1 MAQYFARR
9 LGQALLVI
17 WLAYTLVFLAV
28 QLLPSDPVTIFLS
41 ADAAADQATINAMK
55 AQYGYDQPL
64 LVQYFNQLGQLLGGD
79 VGYSLSSG
87 QSVATRIGEVAG
99 STLTL
104 ASSAFVLAV
113 VLAVAL
119 VAGATLSRSRALRRF
134 ITNLPPLFAAVPVF
148 WLGLVLLQLLSIQ
161 LGVMSLFQD
170 GSLAS
175 LAVPVIVLALH
186 VSAPIAQVLL
196 KSITHVYEQPFIDV
210 LRAKGASP
218 AWIFYH
224 HALKNAAGPAMTIAA
239 ITVGTLLAGS
249 VITETIFARSGLG
262 SVVLEAVT
270 VQDVPLVQGLVL
282 LTATAFV
289 AVNLIVDLLY
299 PLLDPRIL
307 KSSAHGSPRVLAA

>member
-1 MAQYFARR
+1 
-9 LGQALLVI
+9 
-17 WLAYTLVFLAV
+17 
-28 QLLPSDPVTIFLS
+28 
-41 ADAAADQATINAMK
+41 MK

-64 LVQYFNQLGQLLGGD
+64 LVQYFSQLWRLLGGD
-79 VGYSLSSG
+79 VGYSLAWG
-87 QSVATRIGEVAG
+87 QPVAERIGNVVG
-99 STLTL
+99 STLAL

-119 VAGATLSRSRALRRF
+119 VASATLTRSTALKRF

-161 LGVMSLFQD
+161 LGVMSLFPD
-170 GSLAS
+170 SSIAS
-175 LAVPVIVLALH
+175 LAVPVLVLALH

-196 KSITHVYEQPFIDV
+196 KSVIHVYEQPFIDV

-218 AWIFYH
+218 VWIFYR
-224 HALKNAAGPAMTIAA
+224 HALKNAAGPAMTIAG

-249 VITETIFARSGLG
+249 VITETVFARSGLG
-262 SVVLEAVT
+262 SVVLQAVT
-270 VQDVPLVQGLVL
+270 AQDVPLVQGLVL

-289 AVNLIVDLLY
+289 GVNLIVDMLY

-307 KSSAHGSPRVLAA
+307 KSSDHGSPRALAA

>member
-1 MAQYFARR
+1 MVHYFARR
-9 LGQALLVI
+9 LGQALIVI

-41 ADAAADQATINAMK
+41 ADAAADQATIDAMK

-64 LVQYFNQLGQLLGGD
+64 PVQYFSQLWGLLGGD
-79 VGYSLSSG
+79 VGYSLASG
-87 QSVATRIGEVAG
+87 QPVAERIGNVVG
-99 STLTL
+99 STLAL

-119 VAGATLSRSRALRRF
+119 VASATLTRSPALKRI

-161 LGVMSLFQD
+161 LGVMSLFPD
-170 GSLAS
+170 GSFAS
-175 LAVPVIVLALH
+175 LAVPVVVLAIH

-196 KSITHVYEQPFIDV
+196 KSIAHVYEQPFIDV

-218 AWIFYH
+218 AWVFH
-224 HALKNAAGPAMTIAA
+224 RHALKNAAGPAMTIAG

-249 VITETIFARSGLG
+249 VITETVFARSGLG
-262 SVVLEAVT
+262 SVLLQAVT
-270 VQDVPLVQGLVL
+270 AQDVPLVQGLVL

-289 AVNLIVDLLY
+289 GVNLVVDMLY

-307 KSSAHGSPRVLAA
+307 KSSAHGSPRALAA